1 MVPLRHTG
9 HQKGKS
15 VMNRLLQTLVLL
27 VFICGAALPS
37 AVSASEQQKSV
48 LVTGASTGIGRNL
61 AETLA
66 GQGHHVYAGAR
77 RDADLEALNAID
89 NITAVR
95 LDVTNQDQIDAVV
108 ALIKEKGT
116 GLYGLVNNAGIGDG
130 GPVIDTPV
138 EVQTLVYDVNVEGV
152 YRVTRAFAPLVI
164 ESRGRIATT
173 GSIAGTLAWA
183 GGSAYSGSKHWIEA
197 FTDALAAEM
206 APHDVSVSVIA
217 PGNFQSKIRRSG
229 ALRRQARVIASG
241 GVITPE
247 IQREYNEIETRE
259 LSYKQPDA
267 VSEAF
272 VHALFA
278 DEPLRRYMVVPSAE
292 EQAMT
297 ISTKIRQLVQ
307 LNQWGPHR
315 YTAEELTAMLK
326 EAMATGED

>member
-1 MVPLRHTG
+1 
-9 HQKGKS
+9 
-15 VMNRLLQTLVLL
+15 MNRLLQTLVLL

-247 IQREYNEIETRE
+247 MQREYNEIETRE

>member
-15 VMNRLLQTLVLL
+15 IMNRLLQTLVLL

-66 GQGHHVYAGAR
+66 GQGHHVHAGAR

>member
-1 MVPLRHTG
+1 
-9 HQKGKS
+9 
-15 VMNRLLQTLVLL
+15 MNRLLQTLVLL

-37 AVSASEQQKSV
+37 AVSASEQQKYV